1 MSYSIWRCIDGLQGE
16 PALLQQ
22 VASRSQR
29 EGESRNRKRQRVR
42 VEDFLRFRN
51 SGARR
56 GNRTVGET
64 VGKLSQAVNKY
75 VNQPSD
81 KY

>member
-1 MSYSIWRCIDGLQGE
+1 MQKFRCAG
-16 PALLQQ
+16 
-22 VASRSQR
+22 
-29 EGESRNRKRQRVR
+29 RQRNNGR
-42 VEDFLRFRN
+42 D
-51 SGARR
+51 GA
-56 GNRTVGET
+56 T